1 MRIVLAYSGSV
12 ECSAALAWLRQE
24 RGAEV
29 VAVTVD
35 LGQGR
40 ELETIRDHALALG
53 AQRAHVLDTRE
64 RFAHR
69 FVVPALKADA
79 LHDGLAP
86 MGLALSRP
94 AIAERLV
101 EIAGIERAD
110 AVAHAGGSG
119 SRLDRLLRS
128 LAPSLEIVQ
137 PALSWSLTPDDLAS
151 FARAHGLLPT
161 AGRETQASLWG
172 RYAARRGPES
182 GEGSIPA
189 PKPEADCPEEPAIV
203 DIAFE
208 SGVPT
213 ALNGV
218 ALPLLELFAS
228 VDTLAA
234 THGVGRIELDRLVCD
249 APAAV
254 LLHTAHRAL
263 TRAAA
268 PADVEPLNGPVR
280 EAYASL
286 VDEGRW
292 FSPLREALDAYLAVV
307 QHPVT
312 GHVRLRL
319 LKGTHTT
326 LATHVAE
333 RPDGRPAISAPLPA
347 RN

>member
-64 RFAHR
+64 RFAQR
-69 FVVPALKADA
+69 YVVPALKADA

-94 AIAERLV
+94 AIAERVV

-110 AVAHAGGSG
+110 AVAHAGASG
-119 SRLDRLLRS
+119 TSRLDRLLRS
-128 LAPSLEIVQ
+128 LAPALDVVRPVQ
-137 PALSWSLTPDDLAS
+137 SWSLTPDELAS
-151 FARAHGLLPT
+151 FARTHGLLPT
-161 AGRETQASLWG
+161 AGLESQASLWG
-172 RYAARRGPES
+172 RYVACGASEPVPPPRSER
-182 GEGSIPA
+182 
-189 PKPEADCPEEPAIV
+189 DCPEEPAIV

-208 SGVPT
+208 AGVPT

-234 THGVGRIELDRLVCD
+234 THGVGRIELEDLVCD

-268 PADVEPLNGPVR
+268 TGDLEPLARPVQG
-280 EAYASL
+280 AYASL

-307 QHPVT
+307 QQRVT

-326 LATHVAE
+326 LATHVTE
-333 RPDGRPAISAPLPA
+333 PSDRRPSVAAPLPA
-347 RN
+347 RK